1 MKIAVLGAD
10 TELGKRMVN
19 AAEAAGIQVVA
30 VVENFTSSI
39 GSGPLI
45 IKEACELNLNDF
57 SKCHAV
63 IDTLSFPR
71 IESYGTENLPFWHV
85 CNLIKNS
92 SIKLI
97 AVGSSAFLYT
107 DKKRDTFVR
116 DMDGIHFD
124 NNENKHNLAVEAFLR
139 IKKIE
144 DVDWTLLCPPLV
156 LDLKAYGTGRFELG
170 NDILPMDIKGSSY
183 ISLCDFCKALVE
195 LLKVGG
201 YSCKCVGV
209 RSL

>member
-10 TELGKRMVN
+10 TELGRRIVN
-19 AAEAAGIQVVA
+19 AAEGAGIQVA
-30 VVENFTSSI
+30 SVVEHFASSI

-45 IKEACELNLNDF
+45 IKEVHELNINDF

-71 IESYGTENLPFWHV
+71 IEAYGADKLPFWHV
-85 CNLIKNS
+85 CNLIRNS

-124 NNENKHNLAVEAFLR
+124 NNEKRHNLAVEAFLK
-139 IKKIE
+139 IKKIQ
-144 DVDWTLLCPPLV
+144 DVEWTLLCPPLV
-156 LDLKAYGTGRFELG
+156 LDLKAYGTGKFELG
-170 NDILPMDIKGSSY
+170 DDILPMSVSGSSY

-201 YSCKCVGV
+201 YSCRCVGV

>member
-1 MKIAVLGAD
+1 M
-10 TELGKRMVN
+10 
-19 AAEAAGIQVVA
+19 
-30 VVENFTSSI
+30 ENFTSSI

-170 NDILPMDIKGSSY
+170 NDILPMDIKG
-183 ISLCDFCKALVE
+183 
-195 LLKVGG
+195 
-201 YSCKCVGV
+201 
-209 RSL
+209 

>member
-10 TELGKRMVN
+10 TELGRRIVN
-19 AAEAAGIQVVA
+19 AAEGAGIQVA
-30 VVENFTSSI
+30 SVVEHFASSI

-45 IKEACELNLNDF
+45 IKEVHELNINDF

-71 IESYGTENLPFWHV
+71 IEAYGADKLPFWHV
-85 CNLIKNS
+85 CNLIRNS

-116 DMDGIHFD
+116 DMVGIHFD
-124 NNENKHNLAVEAFLR
+124 NNEKRHNLAVEAFLK
-139 IKKIE
+139 IKKIQ
-144 DVDWTLLCPPLV
+144 DVEWTLLCPPLV
-156 LDLKAYGTGRFELG
+156 LDLKAYGTGKFELG
-170 NDILPMDIKGSSY
+170 DDILPMSVSGSSY

-201 YSCKCVGV
+201 YSCRCVGV

>member
-10 TELGKRMVN
+10 TELGRRIVN
-19 AAEAAGIQVVA
+19 AAEGAGIQVA
-30 VVENFTSSI
+30 SVVEHFASSI

-45 IKEACELNLNDF
+45 IKEVHELNINDF
-57 SKCHAV
+57 SKCHAI
-63 IDTLSFPR
+63 IDTLSFQR
-71 IESYGTENLPFWHV
+71 IEANGADKLPFWHV
-85 CNLIKNS
+85 CNLIRHS

-124 NNENKHNLAVEAFLR
+124 NNEKRHNLAVEAFLK
-139 IKKIE
+139 IKEIH
-144 DVDWTLLCPPLV
+144 DVEWTLLCPPLV
-156 LDLKAYGTGRFELG
+156 LDLKAYGTGKFELG
-170 NDILPMDIKGSSY
+170 DDILPMSVSGSSY

-201 YSCKCVGV
+201 YSCRCVGV